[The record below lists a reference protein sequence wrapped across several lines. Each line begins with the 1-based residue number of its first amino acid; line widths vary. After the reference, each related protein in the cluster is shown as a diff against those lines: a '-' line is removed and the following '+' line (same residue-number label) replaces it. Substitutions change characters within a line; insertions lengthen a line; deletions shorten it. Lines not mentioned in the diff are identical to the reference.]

1 MHSTLS
7 LQETTKCLL
16 EAQKIVITAHVNP
29 DGDAIGSSL
38 GLMHI
43 LREKGKDVQV
53 LLDDDIPAIFSIL
66 PIHHK

>member
-38 GLMHI
+38 GTHAYPA
-43 LREKGKDVQV
+43 RKGQGCAG
-53 LLDDDIPAIFSIL
+53 PFG
-66 PIHHK
+66 